1 MFSLIPSYF
10 PPISHWKYI
19 IDKDCNWN
27 IYSSFQKQT
36 LTNRTYIHG
45 ANGILMLSVPIKHTN
60 KKRKKRLSEIEIENN
75 HDWTKNHFKSIKIA
89 YQSSP
94 YYEFYESKLIDHFS
108 SDFKQLF
115 KLNLSSIKFVFDCLK
130 LEYKPKKT
138 EFRKIN
144 FKDLSVLT
152 NIKRSTNINTKYTQL
167 FEEKNGF
174 LYDLSILDLLFNC
187 GPNTLDYI

>member
-1 MFSLIPSYF
+1 MNFLPERF
-10 PPISHWKYI
+10 
-19 IDKDCNWN
+19 
-27 IYSSFQKQT
+27 
-36 LTNRTYIHG
+36 
-45 ANGILMLSVPIKHTN
+45 
-60 KKRKKRLSEIEIENN
+60 
-75 HDWTKNHFKSIKIA
+75 
-89 YQSSP
+89 
-94 YYEFYESKLIDHFS
+94 
-108 SDFKQLF
+108 F

-152 NIKRSTNINTKYTQL
+152 NVKRSNNINTKYTQL